1 MKYIKTSINLNENYN
16 RMYYRRRGG
25 MYVNVDLSKNWE
37 ENTLT
42 YSTIDDVTY
51 KNIEYSLNWFSSSD
65 VQHLPRNE
73 KDPDIS
79 IDVWLH
85 IDDTFYVSDHYDFK
99 AGEWSL
105 GLQTTHWT
113 FLPKPPK

>member
-1 MKYIKTSINLNENYN
+1 MEYIKTSINLDENYN
-16 RMYYRRRGG
+16 HMYRRRGG

-42 YSTIDDVTY
+42 YSTVDDVTY
-51 KNIEYSLNWFSSSD
+51 RNIEYSLSWFSSSD

-85 IDDTFYVSDHYDFK
+85 IDDTFYVSDHYNFK
-99 AGEWSL
+99 TGEWSL
-105 GLQTTHWT
+105 GLQPTHWT

>member
-42 YSTIDDVTY
+42 YSTIDDLTY

-73 KDPDIS
+73 KDREMKKIQ
-79 IDVWLH
+79 I
-85 IDDTFYVSDHYDFK
+85 
-99 AGEWSL
+99 
-105 GLQTTHWT
+105 
-113 FLPKPPK
+113 FL

>member
-1 MKYIKTSINLNENYN
+1 MKYIKTSINLDEDYN
-16 RMYYRRRGG
+16 HMYKLREGIY
-25 MYVNVDLSKNWE
+25 VDLSKNWE
-37 ENTLT
+37 NTLT
-42 YSTIDDVTY
+42 YSTVDDVTY
-51 KNIEYSLNWFSSSD
+51 KNIEYSLSWFLSSD
-65 VQHLPRNE
+65 VQYLPRSE

-99 AGEWSL
+99 TGEWSL
-105 GLQTTHWT
+105 GLQPTHWT